1 MASPVTQE
9 GYMIDS
15 EDYPKAWVFGKP
27 GISVGKG
34 KTKLIA
40 DGESVSGNFVRFAL
54 GFTRDYGE
62 KPIAILNVGGEER
75 SLWLAQ
81 TVLYGKFRD
90 ELLRRPDHRLEPGE
104 RVEIRRQGKV
114 ESEAAMGSYW
124 SFSVRFPDRPELS
137 TRDLFGLG
145 DEQSD
150 EEPGDEIPY

>member
-1 MASPVTQE
+1 
-9 GYMIDS
+9 MIDS